1 MGRRSICVK
10 LRLKPTIDVAAS
22 RVSITLAPPLIRGV
36 GGGTRAF
43 FRQES
48 RRGGFRGPERSFVPL
63 FKGDLGGGTLGY
75 NPCLDVVLACLLTQM
90 VSGGPQRY
98 KLNAPQLVW
107 ELVIGD
113 LRSAIIIIMP
123 VSSPNIGD

>member
-1 MGRRSICVK
+1 MSLAVEFRS
-10 LRLKPTIDVAAS
+10 P
-22 RVSITLAPPLIRGV
+22 LAPLNKGSRGWDKSV
-36 GGGTRAF
+36 LSSPCRL
-43 FRQES
+43 
-48 RRGGFRGPERSFVPL
+48 GGFRGQERSFVPL

-75 NPCLDVVLACLLTQM
+75 NPCLDVVLAYLLTQM
-90 VSGGPQRY
+90 VSCWPPRY

-113 LRSAIIIIMP
+113 RRSGIIIIMP